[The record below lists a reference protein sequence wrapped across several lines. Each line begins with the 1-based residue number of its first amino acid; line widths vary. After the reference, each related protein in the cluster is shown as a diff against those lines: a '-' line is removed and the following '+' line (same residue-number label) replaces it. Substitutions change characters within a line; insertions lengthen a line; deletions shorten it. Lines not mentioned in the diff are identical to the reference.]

1 MSFGVGN
8 GSAVDI
14 DSAGG
19 FLAVA
24 YGKCIEIIICI
35 ALYRAGF
42 QREDSVCA
50 LQVNRCG
57 SCSAAVGIGDYTCCT
72 VRTVGNGNIRA
83 GVELQ
88 RILSGTRKPE
98 TCKVNLKLFIDSDFA
113 ACFNIRSETNG
124 FAAFSGFDRCG
135 QLGCITDGDYFFL
148 VIFRICIVIIA
159 EAIFFIGILSSDY
172 LNAEID
178 RRSGF
183 TDHMIGLVA
192 HIGRHPNYEG
202 HNLCITGKH
211 MILCGVACVQRSA
224 FADSAHQCV
233 AVKVAFGP
241 VVIQHSKA
249 DVVGQFERFTADI
262 GAADFIGN
270 VDAQLVL

>member
-88 RILSGTRKPE
+88 RIPSGTRKPE
-98 TCKVNLKLFIDSDFA
+98 TCKVNLNLIIDSDFA

-159 EAIFFIGILSSDY
+159 EAIFFIGILFKISSLTLSGNDLVISVSIY
-172 LNAEID
+172 PGATTLIFIFLDANSFATDFEKPITPALDAE
-178 RRSGF
+178 
-183 TDHMIGLVA
+183 
-192 HIGRHPNYEG
+192 
-202 HNLCITGKH
+202 
-211 MILCGVACVQRSA
+211 
-224 FADSAHQCV
+224 
-233 AVKVAFGP
+233 
-241 VVIQHSKA
+241 
-249 DVVGQFERFTADI
+249 
-262 GAADFIGN
+262 
-270 VDAQLVL
+270 